1 MDHYVRASASK
12 RNMNTIEFV
21 EDIVLSSTQCKLI
34 FLTYNLAKS
43 LKRSLEQGLGI
54 EVEEEEEDEE
64 ETFEVEKVLKKRT
77 VDEYFVKWKGFPSS
91 DNSWIQ
97 ADKMDF
103 TPSGFESETS
113 DAEEFSEDDIPLK
126 VDPLEYCT
134 KMINKLK
141 RKNQKLKKELNG
153 FKKRKISK

>member
-1 MDHYVRASASK
+1 M
-12 RNMNTIEFV
+12 
-21 EDIVLSSTQCKLI
+21 
-34 FLTYNLAKS
+34 
-43 LKRSLEQGLGI
+43 SLEQGLGI
-54 EVEEEEEDEE
+54 EVEEES
-64 ETFEVEKVLKKRT
+64 FEVEKVLKKRT

-126 VDPLEYCT
+126 VDPLKYCT